1 MNKEVETFL
10 QAVYKAS
17 NNLTDYLN
25 KTGNPDLTS
34 KELFTINL
42 VLEKVKTILGFYKKN
57 KEVKWWNT
65 IL

>member
-42 VLEKVKTILGFYKKN
+42 VLEKTKTILGFYKKN
-57 KEVKWWNT
+57 KEVE
-65 IL
+65 

>member
-57 KEVKWWNT
+57 KEVK
-65 IL
+65 

>member
-42 VLEKVKTILGFYKKN
+42 VLEKTKTILGFYKKN
-57 KEVKWWNT
+57 KEVK
-65 IL
+65 